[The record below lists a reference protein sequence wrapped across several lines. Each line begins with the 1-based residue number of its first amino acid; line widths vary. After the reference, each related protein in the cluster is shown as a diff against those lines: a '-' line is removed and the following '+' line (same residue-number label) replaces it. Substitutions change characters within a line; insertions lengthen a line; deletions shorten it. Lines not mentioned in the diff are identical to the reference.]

1 MLAVVETYVPHTG
14 SFLSSPPERT
24 SGGRLGAFCGATAER
39 KPSMMLLKIA
49 LTSHKNKRG
58 STMSRRK
65 RRIMESGRDAVLPPR
80 TLADCYYFFF
90 LGASLALGFL

>member
-1 MLAVVETYVPHTG
+1 MLAVVETYVPPTG

-24 SGGRLGAFCGATAER
+24 SGGRLAALCCATVER

-49 LTSHKNKRG
+49 LTSHKNRTG

-65 RRIMESGRDAVLPPR
+65 TRSMESGRDAVLPPR
-80 TLADCYYFFF
+80 TLGYYFFF